1 VAAERWDEQVG
12 SVADE
17 AARLLESLRRS
28 AAEAADAATGAR
40 HAADAPA
47 GTAGGAGTAGTAGG
61 DVATPAGPEDHAHAS
76 PVGTGEHDPVCQ
88 WCPICRGAAVVRS
101 LSPETLTRL
110 ADLASLAAGVLADL
124 AVARGTPAAS
134 APDGGAPPT
143 PRRPAPAVSRPIP
156 VRDADGA
163 PEGHRG

>member
-28 AAEAADAATGAR
+28 AAEAADAATGAPDP
-40 HAADAPA
+40 ADAPA
-47 GTAGGAGTAGTAGG
+47 GTAGG
-61 DVATPAGPEDHAHAS
+61 DDATPPGPEDHAHAS
-76 PVGTGEHDPVCQ
+76 PVGNGEHDPVCQ

-134 APDGGAPPT
+134 APGGGAPAT